1 MFCAQR
7 SGSVIDVFV
16 HSVYDTLT
24 VAGLELG
31 LLWVGSFH
39 SQPSLT
45 PFNYPREREEFLLS
59 PFSAEYISG
68 RGPLARLVHLGCR

>member
-45 PFNYPREREEFLLS
+45 PFNYPRGRQERVERVFAVTI
-59 PFSAEYISG
+59 F
-68 RGPLARLVHLGCR
+68 CRIY